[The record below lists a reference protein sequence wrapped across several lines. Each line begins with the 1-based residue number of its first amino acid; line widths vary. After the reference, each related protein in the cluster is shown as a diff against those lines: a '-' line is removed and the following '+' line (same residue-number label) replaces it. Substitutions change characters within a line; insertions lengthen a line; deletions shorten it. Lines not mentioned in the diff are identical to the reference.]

1 MISRRQL
8 LAGVAASRVCAHAAP
23 GSVLFEGLPIP
34 PRKDVQEV
42 TLARLAD
49 GRYWLLF
56 GESHKLVGKFSKDGG
71 RTWGPTQP
79 LREDGGALIETGRD
93 NVHLSLLHLKSKQL
107 GIVYGGPYSR
117 PGRDGTLHF
126 RTSMDGGASWSR
138 PVVIDPIFSLS
149 RTAGARVLSNG
160 RIVVPTFNWYSPFAG
175 ADSEIGSN
183 SICVSW
189 VFYSDNEGQSWRR
202 SLSELFVS
210 LDQGRQGCY
219 SFEEPSLV
227 ERADGSLLMFG
238 RTELGRY

>member
-8 LAGVAASRVCAHAAP
+8 LAGIAASQACAGT
-23 GSVLFEGLPIP
+23 GSVLFEGFPIP

-42 TLARLAD
+42 TLGRLAD

-56 GESHKLVGKFSKDGG
+56 GEGHKLVGKFSKDGG

-79 LREDGGALIETGRD
+79 VLENGGAPIDTGRD
-93 NVHLSLLHLKSKQL
+93 NVHLSLLHLKSTKL

-126 RTSMDGGASWSR
+126 RSSTDGGATWSG
-138 PVVIDPIFSLS
+138 PVVIDSIFSLC

-160 RIVVPTFNWYSPFAG
+160 RIVVPTFNWYSPVAG
-175 ADSEIGSN
+175 DDSEVGSN

-189 VFYSDNEGQSWRR
+189 VFYSDDDGESWRR

-210 LDQGRQGCY
+210 LDQG
-219 SFEEPSLV
+219 
-227 ERADGSLLMFG
+227 
-238 RTELGRY
+238 